1 MAAVATAE
9 TRVAGPGRD
18 GPDAPT
24 PRLFNPQGPTLEDA
38 IVATWEKLTT
48 DGHAPCPVCAGEM
61 SQAGGGCESC
71 GSELR

>member
-9 TRVAGPGRD
+9 VRVPDSRCD
-18 GPDAPT
+18 GAEAPA

-38 IVATWEKLTT
+38 IVATWEKLATV
-48 DGHAPCPVCAGEM
+48 GHAPCPVCAGEL
-61 SQAGGGCESC
+61 SRGGGCESC

>member
-9 TRVAGPGRD
+9 TRVAAPGRD

-24 PRLFNPQGPTLEDA
+24 RLFNPQGPTLEDA

>member
-9 TRVAGPGRD
+9 MRGSGPGRD
-18 GPDAPT
+18 GGEAPT

-38 IVATWEKLTT
+38 IVATWEKLVA
-48 DGHAPCPVCAGEM
+48 DGHAPCPVCAGEL
-61 SQAGGGCESC
+61 SRGDGCESC

>member
-18 GPDAPT
+18 GADPPT

-38 IVATWEKLTT
+38 IVATWEKLATT
-48 DGHAPCPVCAGEM
+48 GHAPCPVCAGEM
-61 SQAGGGCESC
+61 SHAGGCESC